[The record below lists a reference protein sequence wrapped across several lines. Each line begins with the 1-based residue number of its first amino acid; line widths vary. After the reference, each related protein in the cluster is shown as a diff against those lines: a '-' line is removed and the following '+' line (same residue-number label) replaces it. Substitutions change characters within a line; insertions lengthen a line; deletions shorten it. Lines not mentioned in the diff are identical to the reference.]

1 MRPEAEPRAH
11 LVVRPLAAKDRGW
24 AESLLV
30 SLWGSSRIVSRG
42 RVHDLMTLPGFVAE
56 DRREPV
62 GLATYRL
69 EDAECEL
76 TSLDAV
82 QEHQGAGTVLLEAVR
97 HAAGQAGCRRLWL
110 VTTND
115 NLEALRFYQ
124 RRGLHLAAVHRD
136 AVERS
141 RQIKPE
147 IPAIGDF
154 GIPLRDEIELEAL
167 LMPEAA

>member
-62 GLATYRL
+62 GLATYQL

-82 QEHQGAGTVLLEAVR
+82 QEHQGAGTALLEA
-97 HAAGQAGCRRLWL
+97 AAIL
-110 VTTND
+110 D
-115 NLEALRFYQ
+115 KYS
-124 RRGLHLAAVHRD
+124 
-136 AVERS
+136 VEYVYV
-141 RQIKPE
+141 
-147 IPAIGDF
+147 G
-154 GIPLRDEIELEAL
+154 ELEREVYGDQGLVKFAQL
-167 LMPEAA
+167 GDVAFQNDYVTIYRIGG